1 MDTFTEILVR
11 RKTTVKDIALVVVVV
26 LSAVLIAGLALLL
39 IPVLY
44 QFASLLL
51 LLAVGA
57 GVGAWFLA
65 TATRVEYEYILTN
78 GELDVDQITAKR
90 KRKRLISVSCSKFE
104 EMAPYEPQKLAA
116 RRFQTKL
123 FACDSVGGE
132 NVWYA
137 VFRHQN
143 AGTTLLVFNMSER
156 LMKGMQG
163 FLPKEIQ
170 HEINL
175 RHRPGATET
184 N

>member
-65 TATRVEYEYILTN
+65 TATRVE
-78 GELDVDQITAKR
+78 
-90 KRKRLISVSCSKFE
+90 
-104 EMAPYEPQKLAA
+104 
-116 RRFQTKL
+116 
-123 FACDSVGGE
+123 
-132 NVWYA
+132 
-137 VFRHQN
+137 
-143 AGTTLLVFNMSER
+143 
-156 LMKGMQG
+156 
-163 FLPKEIQ
+163 
-170 HEINL
+170 
-175 RHRPGATET
+175 
-184 N
+184 